1 MRKKPR
7 AGLLEWQ
14 RMMVKSHPA
23 AYNVSSDLALE
34 HFGEV
39 SLVFLAS
46 TETFI
51 KVNQA
56 AGDLLQLII
65 EHFGGNVFS
74 AEELKAL
81 LRETYHLEMAEAAE
95 KSRELLAD
103 WTEHRILVHDPES
116 L

>member
-1 MRKKPR
+1 LSKKPR

-14 RMMVKSHPA
+14 RVMVESGPA
-23 AYNVSSDLALE
+23 AYKVSSDLALD

-39 SLVFLAS
+39 SLIFLAS
-46 TETFI
+46 TGTFI

-65 EHFGGNVFS
+65 EHFGGNAFS
-74 AEELKAL
+74 AEQLKAL
-81 LRETYHLEMAEAAE
+81 LRETYHLEVDEAAV
-95 KSRELLAD
+95 KSRDLLAD
-103 WTEHRILVHDPES
+103 WTEHRILVQDPES